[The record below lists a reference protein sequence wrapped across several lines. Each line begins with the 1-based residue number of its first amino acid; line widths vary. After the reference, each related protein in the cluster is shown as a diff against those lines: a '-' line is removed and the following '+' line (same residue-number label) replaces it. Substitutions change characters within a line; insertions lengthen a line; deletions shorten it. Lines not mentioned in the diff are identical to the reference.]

1 MRAARLIRMALL
13 VQSSPGLTAS
23 ALARELE
30 VSERTVIRDA
40 QALQEAGVP
49 IRADRGR
56 AGGYRLAPG
65 YRTRLTTLHPT
76 EAETLYLSGLPAAL
90 RDLGLSDAAD
100 TARLKLSATL
110 LPSLRAAAESS
121 ARRFHLDA
129 PAWFR
134 EPSAPE
140 LLPEL
145 ARAVWADRTVELT
158 YARPAR
164 DGTAARA
171 VTRRLEPY
179 GLVLKA
185 GVWYV
190 VGRVPDGTSGAERA
204 GDGGGNEGAN
214 ESGNE
219 GGKGDGNG
227 RASGGWRTYRVDR
240 VTALSAAPGAGEPFV
255 RDPSFDLSAH
265 WQAHSAAFARTLLR
279 TTVTVR
285 LTRSGLD
292 RLPAVADPAGA
303 GKALASA
310 TAPDA
315 AGRVTLDLPVES
327 EEVAFAQLVGLGAD
341 AEVLAPAGLRA
352 RFRAHAV
359 RLAGLYGDGPP
370 DSAESGDP
378 GGQR

>member
-1 MRAARLIRMALL
+1 MRAARLIRMALI
-13 VQSSPGLTAS
+13 VQSSPGLTAG
-23 ALARELE
+23 ALARELG

-49 IRADRGR
+49 IRSERGR

-76 EAETLYLSGLPAAL
+76 EAETLYLSGLPTAL

-145 ARAVWADRTVELT
+145 ARAVWADRTVELA
-158 YARPAR
+158 YARPGR
-164 DGTAARA
+164 DGAPARR
-171 VTRRLEPY
+171 VTRLLEPY

-190 VGRVPDGTSGAERA
+190 VGRVPGEGTGAA
-204 GDGGGNEGAN
+204 GA
-214 ESGNE
+214 
-219 GGKGDGNG
+219 
-227 RASGGWRTYRVDR
+227 WRTYRVDR
-240 VTALSAAPGAGEPFV
+240 VTALSSAPGADEAFV
-255 RDPSFDLSAH
+255 RDPSFDL
-265 WQAHSAAFARTLLR
+265 AAYWRDHAAGFARALLR

-285 LTRSGLD
+285 LTERGL
-292 RLPAVADPAGA
+292 RLLPTVTDPAGVDE
-303 GKALASA
+303 ALASA

-315 AGRVTLDLPVES
+315 DGHVTLDVLVES
-327 EEVAFAQLVGLGAD
+327 QDVAFTQLAALGAD
-341 AEVLAPAGLRA
+341 VEVLAPQGLRV
-352 RFRAHAV
+352 RFREHAQA
-359 RLAGLYGDGPP
+359 LAALYSADP
-370 DSAESGDP
+370 D
-378 GGQR
+378 GQR

>member
-13 VQSSPGLTAS
+13 VQSSPGLTAD
-23 ALARELE
+23 ALARELD
-30 VSERTVIRDA
+30 VSRRTVIRDA

-49 IRADRGR
+49 IRSERGR

-65 YRTRLTTLHPT
+65 HRTRLTTLHPT
-76 EAETLYLSGLPAAL
+76 EAETLYLSGLPTAL

-121 ARRFHLDA
+121 VRRFHLDA

-134 EPSAPE
+134 EPTTPE

-145 ARAVWADRTVELT
+145 ARAVWADRTVELD
-158 YARPAR
+158 YARPGR
-164 DGTAARA
+164 DGAPPRT
-171 VTRRLEPY
+171 VTRLLEPY

-190 VGRVPDGTSGAERA
+190 VGRIPAERPGGDGGNDGNAGEGGSA
-204 GDGGGNEGAN
+204 GDGA
-214 ESGNE
+214 
-219 GGKGDGNG
+219 
-227 RASGGWRTYRVDR
+227 WRTYRVDR
-240 VTALSAAPGAGEPFV
+240 VTALAPAPGAGEPFV
-255 RDPSFDLSAH
+255 RDPSFDLAAH
-265 WQAHSAAFARTLLR
+265 WQAHAAGFARALLR

-285 LTRSGLD
+285 LTGRGLR
-292 RLPAVADPAGA
+292 RLPAVADPAGVA
-303 GKALASA
+303 VALASGSA

-327 EEVAFAQLVGLGAD
+327 EDVAFGQLTGLGAD
-341 AEVLAPAGLRA
+341 VEVLAPAGLRA
-352 RFRAHAV
+352 RFREHA
-359 RLAGLYGDGPP
+359 RALAAVYGD
-370 DSAESGDP
+370 
-378 GGQR
+378 QR